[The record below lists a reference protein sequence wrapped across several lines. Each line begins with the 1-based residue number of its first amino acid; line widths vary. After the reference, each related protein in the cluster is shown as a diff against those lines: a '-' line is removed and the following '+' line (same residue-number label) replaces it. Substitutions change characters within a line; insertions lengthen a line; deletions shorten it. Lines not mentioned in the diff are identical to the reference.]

1 LERKDRSYYL
11 INGKKGIEL
20 PTIPWF
26 FHKKRG
32 NVEFYCLLGSQKQHF
47 LEKPAQ
53 NIKIAKPAFLNH
65 LQHLI

>member
-20 PTIPWF
+20 PTIQWF

-32 NVEFYCLLGSQKQHF
+32 NVEFYCLLGLQKQEF
-47 LEKPAQ
+47 LKKTCP
-53 NIKIAKPAFLNH
+53 KY
-65 LQHLI
+65 

>member
-1 LERKDRSYYL
+1 MA
-11 INGKKGIEL
+11 KKEL
-20 PTIPWF
+20 NYQQFPGFST
-26 FHKKRG
+26 KKRG
-32 NVEFYCLLGSQKQHF
+32 NVEFNCLLGSQKQHY